1 MNKIQISGVDILED
15 TESQSIQHHH
25 ILLYLICITCTKHKQ
40 RLSPANTS
48 HVTASPLVLVLV
60 WLQSKVLCQL
70 SALPRAP
77 LLSFNFLKH
86 TKY

>member
-48 HVTASPLVLVLV
+48 HVTASLV

-70 SALPRAP
+70 SALPQAP